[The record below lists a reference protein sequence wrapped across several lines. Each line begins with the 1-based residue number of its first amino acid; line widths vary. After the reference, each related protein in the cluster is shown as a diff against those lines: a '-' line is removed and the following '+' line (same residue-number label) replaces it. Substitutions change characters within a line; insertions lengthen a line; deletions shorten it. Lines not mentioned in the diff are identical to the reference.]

1 MSNNTFTKS
10 IIANMLCI
18 SEKRAKQLTDEGVLN
33 EVVPGHYKMT
43 ESVQSYIKYLQN
55 QVSDKDYT
63 SDYNTEKAKLT
74 KAKREKEEAELS
86 LMKNQLHKADDIEFV
101 MGKMLISFKSKM
113 LVIPQKALPKIYNN
127 SDKNEILAI
136 LKKEIVEAL
145 DELSEYD
152 ENLFN
157 DNGN

>member
-18 SEKRAKQLTDEGVLN
+18 SEKRVKQLTDEGVLN

-55 QVSDKDYT
+55 QIADKDYT

-74 KAKREKEEAELS
+74 KAKRENEERKLS
-86 LMKNQLHKADDIEFV
+86 VMKNELHKSTDIEFIIS
-101 MGKMLISFKSKM
+101 KMLIAFKSKM
-113 LVIPQKALPKIYNN
+113 LVVPQKTLPKIYNN
-127 SDKNEILAI
+127 KDKNEILSV
-136 LKKEIVEAL
+136 LKSEIIEAL
-145 DELSEYD
+145 EELSDYD
-152 ENLFN
+152 NLFEEKV
-157 DNGN
+157 GE